1 MKGTGMQYRKNL
13 IMKNGQAAI
22 LRSGVASDGQ
32 AALDVFNLTHEETD
46 FLLSYPDESSM
57 DAEQESEFLER
68 KTASANEVEILAL
81 VEDQVVGMAGIDAVG
96 ACHKVSHRAE
106 FGISLAKAYWGLG
119 LGTALTKA
127 CVQCAKD
134 AGYSQ
139 VELEVVADNVSA
151 IHLYQKL
158 GFVEYGRNPKGFCS
172 RVNGYQELIY
182 MRLDLEDEKEAEN
195 E

>member
-1 MKGTGMQYRKNL
+1 MQYRKNL

-32 AALDVFNLTHEETD
+32 AALEVFNLTHEETD

-81 VEDQVVGMAGIDAVG
+81 VGKQVVGMAGIDAVG

-106 FGISLAKAYWGLG
+106 FGICLVKEYWGLG

-134 AGYSQ
+134 AGYAQ
-139 VELEVVADNVSA
+139 VELDVVADNVSA

-158 GFVEYGRNPKGFCS
+158 GFVEYGRNPKGFRS
-172 RVNGYQELIY
+172 RRSGYQELIY
-182 MRLDLEDEKEAEN
+182 MRLDLEG
-195 E
+195 

>member
-1 MKGTGMQYRKNL
+1 MQYRKNL

-32 AALDVFNLTHEETD
+32 AALEVFNLTHEETD

-81 VEDQVVGMAGIDAVG
+81 VGNQVVGMAGIDAVG

-106 FGISLAKAYWGLG
+106 FGICLVKEYRGLG
-119 LGTALTKA
+119 LGTALTKD

-134 AGYSQ
+134 AGYAQ
-139 VELEVVADNVSA
+139 VELDVVADNVSA

-158 GFVEYGRNPKGFCS
+158 GFVEYGRNPKGFRS
-172 RVNGYQELIY
+172 RRSGYQELIY
-182 MRLDLEDEKEAEN
+182 MRLDLEG
-195 E
+195 

>member
-1 MKGTGMQYRKNL
+1 MQYRKNL

-32 AALDVFNLTHEETD
+32 AALEVFNLTHEETD

-81 VEDQVVGMAGIDAVG
+81 VGNQVVGMAGIDAVG
-96 ACHKVSHRAE
+96 ACHKVSRAE
-106 FGISLAKAYWGLG
+106 FGICLVKEYWGLG

-134 AGYSQ
+134 AGYAQ
-139 VELEVVADNVSA
+139 VELDVVADNVSA

-172 RVNGYQELIY
+172 RMSGYQELIY
-182 MRLDLEDEKEAEN
+182 MRLDLEG
-195 E
+195 

>member
-1 MKGTGMQYRKNL
+1 MQYRKNL

-32 AALDVFNLTHEETD
+32 AALEVFNLTHEETD
-46 FLLSYPDESSM
+46 FLLSYPDESAM

-81 VEDQVVGMAGIDAVG
+81 VGNQVVGMAGIDAVG

-106 FGISLAKAYWGLG
+106 FGICLVKEYWGLG

-134 AGYSQ
+134 AGYAQ
-139 VELEVVADNVSA
+139 VELDVVADNVSA

-172 RVNGYQELIY
+172 RMSGYQELIY
-182 MRLDLEDEKEAEN
+182 MRLDLEG
-195 E
+195 

>member
-1 MKGTGMQYRKNL
+1 
-13 IMKNGQAAI
+13 MKNGQAAI

-32 AALDVFNLTHEETD
+32 AALEVFNLTHEETD

-81 VEDQVVGMAGIDAVG
+81 VGNQVVGMAGIDAVG

-106 FGISLAKAYWGLG
+106 FGICLVKEYWGLG

-134 AGYSQ
+134 
-139 VELEVVADNVSA
+139 VVADNVSA

-172 RVNGYQELIY
+172 RMSGYQELIY
-182 MRLDLEDEKEAEN
+182 MRLDLEG
-195 E
+195 